1 MQMIVAYIRP
11 LVQDDVVNRL
21 RRMDVPGAS
30 LSEVDGFGLEANSE
44 GRESYGPQVSP
55 YTNTV
60 KLEVVCPP
68 DRTDAIAEAIA
79 EAAQTGRRGDGKVF
93 VLPVHRRIDIRTYGA
108 EDDASG

>member
-21 RRMDVPGAS
+21 RQMEVPGAS
-30 LSEVDGFGLEANSE
+30 LSEVDGFGLEADPK

-55 YTNTV
+55 YTDTV
-60 KLEVVCPP
+60 KLEAVCSA

-93 VLPVHRRIDIRTYGA
+93 VLPVERGIDIRTHA
-108 EDDASG
+108 PEDDASA